1 VALVLALVAVYG
13 IFRRL
18 RPEYGLYAAASLF
31 VAVSAPVSWQ
41 PLLSFGR
48 LLAVVFP
55 IPMWVALV
63 LRERRLATGAVLAA
77 SAALLVW
84 ASAMFATWH
93 LVT

>member
-1 VALVLALVAVYG
+1 
-13 IFRRL
+13 
-18 RPEYGLYAAASLF
+18 
-31 VAVSAPVSWQ
+31 
-41 PLLSFGR
+41 
-48 LLAVVFP
+48 
-55 IPMWVALV
+55 MWVALV